1 MKRRGYAVLIGT
13 VMAGL
18 LCLAAYHVI
27 PVSRLEPGGL
37 TLWYAEEDCP
47 RPVMEALLAD
57 YRQETDCRVEAVA
70 YPDED
75 ALGEAFE
82 DERPDLLL
90 CSHVRAIDMDRRA
103 SLCSLGE
110 LPPLPER
117 VEKFLPA
124 SSGCYWPVGSRTPLL
139 LYDAGK
145 LSEPPESL
153 EALLRF
159 AKEAGGKP
167 VLAAESWAELLQA
180 GMLSRGKELHGA
192 AEANRAEKTCVE
204 LYNAL
209 AAAVFAGGVRETGD
223 PALCVRQGMLT
234 CAIVPSTALAG
245 LGEDDPAVS
254 TLPLPEKGKTV
265 YSAEL
270 LGFAFL
276 GDEESAGEAMDF
288 LTWLAIGDR
297 SASLALSAGLVPLT
311 APAEEPGTPLQ
322 KLLCELSAGES
333 LRFLDADSDFCQN
346 RSALE
351 RRLRQGLDLLR

>member
-1 MKRRGYAVLIGT
+1 MKRRGYAVLIGAAL
-13 VMAGL
+13 AGL
-18 LCLAAYHVI
+18 LCLAAYHVV
-27 PVSRLEPGGL
+27 PVSRLEHVSF
-37 TLWYAEEDCP
+37 TLWYAEKDCP

-57 YRQETDCRVEAVA
+57 YRQETRCLVKAVA

-75 ALGEAFE
+75 TLGEAFE
-82 DERPDLLL
+82 DGRPDLLL
-90 CSHVRAIDMDRRA
+90 CSHVRAIDLDRRMP
-103 SLCSLGE
+103 LCSLGE

-124 SSGCYWPVGSRTPLL
+124 TPGCYWPVGSRTPLL
-139 LYDAGK
+139 LYNAKK
-145 LSEPPESL
+145 LPKPPESM

-159 AKEAGGKP
+159 AGETRRP

-180 GMLSRGKELHGA
+180 GMLSQGKELHGA
-192 AEANRAEKTCVE
+192 AETNRAEKAYTA

-209 AAAVFAGGVRETGD
+209 AAAVIAGGVRETGD
-223 PALCVRQGMLT
+223 PALCVRQGVLA

-245 LGEDDPAVS
+245 LGEDDSAVS
-254 TLPLPEKGKTV
+254 ALPLPEKGKTV

-276 GDEESAGEAMDF
+276 GDEESAGEARDF
-288 LTWLAIGDR
+288 LTWLAIGNR

-311 APAEEPGTPLQ
+311 APEEEPEAPLQ
-322 KLLCELSAGES
+322 KLLCEISAGES